1 MPKIDLFD
9 VCYVRLGT
17 RDLDGAARYMT
28 DIIGLDPAGRER
40 KAAHFK
46 SDHRHHTIVWLE
58 GDPADQT
65 FGIELR
71 NPKDLDKVA
80 GVLDDIGFRVHA
92 GTKEECEQRRCR
104 DFINFKDPS
113 GNSIDIVARPW
124 HSGVPYHGTRN
135 AGITGFNHVGLRTND
150 PVRDIEFWT
159 EVCSARVSDYIA
171 ESALLRIAT
180 GHHSIA
186 MFPSKSSGIQHI
198 NHQVESIDDVMRSY
212 YFLRE
217 RDVPI
222 VWGPGRH
229 LASTAMF
236 VYFRGPEG
244 MTFEYSSG
252 LRHIMPEEEASYR
265 PRHLPWEPLSLCYWG
280 SSPEGIVATI
290 NDEKP
295 HKRPLAAV

>member
-1 MPKIDLFD
+1 MPDIDLHD

-17 RDLDGAARYMT
+17 RDLAGTVRFMDE
-28 DIIGLDPAGRER
+28 IVGLDNAGRDR
-40 KAAHFK
+40 RAAYFK
-46 SDHRHHTIVWLE
+46 SDQRHHTLCWFE

-71 NPKDLDKVA
+71 DPGKLDRVA
-80 GVLDDIGFRVHA
+80 GVLDNLGFKPRL
-92 GTKEECEQRRCR
+92 GTKEEAEQRRCR
-104 DFINFKDPS
+104 SFVNFKDPT

-135 AGITGFNHVGLRTND
+135 AGITGFNHVGLRTSD
-150 PVRDIEFWT
+150 APRDIKFWT
-159 EVCSARVSDYIA
+159 EICSARVSDYIA

-186 MFPSKSSGIQHI
+186 MFPSKAAGIQHI
-198 NHQVESIDDVMRSY
+198 NHQVATIDDVMRSY
-212 YFLRE
+212 YFLAE
-217 RDVPI
+217 KGVKI

-236 VYFRGPEG
+236 LYFRGPEN

-252 LRHIMPEEEASYR
+252 LRHIMPEDEATYR
-265 PRHLPWEPLSLCYWG
+265 PRQLPWEQWSLCVWG
-280 SSPEGIVATI
+280 SSPAGIESTI
-290 NDEKP
+290 RDNNQA
-295 HKRPLAAV
+295 LAAE